1 MEQQA
6 KERLTG
12 GVILVILLVLL
23 VPELLTGP
31 RRVPPAP
38 PPQPDQAPMRSY
50 TMDLGESPHAN
61 SAPVRPKPV
70 AISSSTSSSSYRSHS
85 SRNSATHSGA

>member
-12 GVILVILLVLL
+12 GAILVVVLVLL

-31 RRVPPAP
+31 RPAP
-38 PPQPDQAPMRSY
+38 PPVPAQPDQAPMRSY
-50 TMDLGESPHAN
+50 TMDLGDSTHAG
-61 SAPVRPKPV
+61 SAPVAHGTDV
-70 AISSSTSSSSYRSHS
+70 AEVGIDGRLTRVTGFL
-85 SRNSATHSGA
+85 NAV